1 MADMAVAM
9 LILGILPLALAVAA
23 VSDLF
28 TMTIPNMVS
37 LAAFAAFVILAP
49 FSGLEWS
56 AIGLS
61 LLSAS
66 AVFAACFALFAFNI
80 MGGGDAKLLTATAV
94 WFGFDHSLV
103 VFLITVA
110 FAGGGVTLLFL
121 LMRSQAHTVMAMGV
135 PLPASMATANKVPYG
150 IAIAIG
156 GFFTFDQAPIV
167 NWAIQALG

>member
-1 MADMAVAM
+1 MVLTVCMIV
-9 LILGILPLALAVAA
+9 PFCLALAA
-23 VSDLF
+23 VSDLL
-28 TMTIPNMVS
+28 TMTIPNKLS
-37 LAAFAAFVILAP
+37 LAMVALFLILAP
-49 FSGLEWS
+49 FSGLAWS

-61 LLSAS
+61 VLAAS
-66 AVFAACFALFAFNI
+66 AVFAVCFALFAFNI
-80 MGGGDAKLLTATAV
+80 MGGGDAKLLTATAL

-110 FAGGGVTLLFL
+110 YAGGGVTLLFL

-135 PLPASMATANKVPYG
+135 PLPASMATAKKVPYG

-167 NWAIQALG
+167 QWAMHALG